1 MEEDRDKK
9 VNIYFKFKII
19 NYYRSYLVRPNNT
32 IFVYFF
38 LKKIKPFIVSL
49 RLKYIC
55 KGMQSV

>member
-19 NYYRSYLVRPNNT
+19 NYYRSYLVRTNNT

-38 LKKIKPFIVSL
+38 
-49 RLKYIC
+49 
-55 KGMQSV
+55 